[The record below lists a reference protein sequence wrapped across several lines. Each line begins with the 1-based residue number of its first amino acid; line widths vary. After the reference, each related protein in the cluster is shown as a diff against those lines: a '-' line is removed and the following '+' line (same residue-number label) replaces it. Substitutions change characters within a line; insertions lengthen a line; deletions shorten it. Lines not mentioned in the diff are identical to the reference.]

1 MARSKQ
7 AGRTPLGPHRK
18 IILRIPKED
27 LRGVDTHKGKMNRS
41 EWIRSAISA
50 ALAAVGWR
58 KE

>member
-18 IILRIPKED
+18 IILRIKQED
-27 LRGVDTHKGKMNRS
+27 LSKVDANKGKMNRS

-58 KE
+58 QK